1 MENKY
6 RNEMEIELAG
16 EKILLRPTFEN
27 CAAIESSHGSLAWLG
42 WKFSRGIR
50 ELKNMPGLTDV
61 ALLIYHMQAASDPDD
76 ANKKKYSL
84 QEIWEKVQ
92 ANGMTIPLMNKLI
105 EFLARTT
112 AGNKM
117 ANEPS
122 ENQKKS

>member
-27 CAAIESSHGSLAWLG
+27 CAAIETSHGSLAWLG
-42 WKFSRGIR
+42 WKFSRGER
-50 ELKNMPGLTDV
+50 DLKHMPGITDM
-61 ALLIYHMQAASDPDD
+61 ALLIYHMQAASDPEDSS
-76 ANKKKYSL
+76 KKFYSL
-84 QEIWEKVQ
+84 QEIWDKVQ
-92 ANGMTIPLMNKLI
+92 VTGMKPLFPKLI

-112 AGNKM
+112 AGNKL